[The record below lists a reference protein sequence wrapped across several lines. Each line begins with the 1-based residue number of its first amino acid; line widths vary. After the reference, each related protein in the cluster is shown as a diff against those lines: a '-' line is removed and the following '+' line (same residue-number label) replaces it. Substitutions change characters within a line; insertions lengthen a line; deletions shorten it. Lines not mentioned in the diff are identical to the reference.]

1 MIKNIDSEDIKQYLT
16 AQKKEEILQLFASQ
30 IAEIMVNIDL
40 FPNNEFVDS
49 EGYIVGGSETYGRY
63 EGENNKIKINEDAVA
78 HKIDC
83 MQQYFCR
90 QPYRYSKEELFC
102 FVDLCVLHECVHA
115 YQHQVVGR
123 EMRRNDY
130 ELENE
135 AYEQSKRIFEKNYTN
150 ISEQVRE
157 KVLNEYEK
165 DFNSNE
171 FTN

>member
-1 MIKNIDSEDIKQYLT
+1 MIKTIDSEDIKKYLN
-16 AQKKEEILQLFASQ
+16 AQKKKILQLFASQ
-30 IAEIMVNIDL
+30 IAEITVNIDM

-49 EGYIVGGSETYGRY
+49 EGYLAGGVETYGRY
-63 EGENNKIKINEDAVA
+63 DGSNDQIKINEDAVV

-90 QPYRYSKEELFC
+90 QPCRCPKKELFC

-123 EMRRNDY
+123 EMRRNDH
-130 ELENE
+130 ELEKE
-135 AYEQSKRIFEKNYTN
+135 AYEQSKRIFETNYTN

-165 DFNSNE
+165 GFNSNK
-171 FTN
+171 FTS